1 MEIKEII
8 SYSLDK
14 ESNLLDVSFR
24 TILDSEDDFR
34 NDKIDYS
41 LSLDYGFELEV
52 ESFDFF
58 DDEDED
64 MDKINEETEL
74 DEELLISFLN
84 EYYLLN
90 PKNLPKPEIF

>member
-8 SYSLDK
+8 SYLLDK

-24 TILDSEDDFR
+24 TIDDSEDDFR